1 MRPLPTPERRHIGNH
16 EIFVTVGVAVMI
28 ETMHKNGF
36 RHCLYSV
43 PMIVDAMVER
53 TERCIDV
60 MFDGK
65 EKRKSMR

>member
-1 MRPLPTPERRHIGNH
+1 MRSLITPKRCHISSH
-16 EIFVTVGVAVMI
+16 EILVPIGVAVMI